1 MRFRFFFD
9 MIKKIEHL
17 GIAVVNIEESLRV
30 FETLLGIKCYKI
42 EEVESEVV
50 KTAFLQV
57 GESKIELLEATNPDS
72 PIAKYLEK
80 RGQGVHH
87 IAFEVDNIQTEIE
100 RLLNEGFVLIHESP
114 KNGADNKLIAF
125 LHPKSTEG
133 ILIELCQEKN

>member
-1 MRFRFFFD
+1 

-30 FETLLGIKCYKI
+30 FETLLGTKCYKI
-42 EEVESEVV
+42 EEVESEGV

-80 RGQGVHH
+80 RGQGIHH
-87 IAFEVDNIQTEIE
+87 IAFEVDNIQAEIE
-100 RLLNEGFVLIHESP
+100 RLLNEGFVLIHESS

>member
-1 MRFRFFFD
+1 

-30 FETLLGIKCYKI
+30 FETLLGTKCYKI
-42 EEVESEVV
+42 EEVESEGV

-80 RGQGVHH
+80 RGQGIHH

-125 LHPKSTEG
+125 LHPKSTE
-133 ILIELCQEKN
+133 LCQEKN

>member
-1 MRFRFFFD
+1 

-30 FETLLGIKCYKI
+30 FETLLGTKCYKI
-42 EEVESEVV
+42 EEVESEGV

-80 RGQGVHH
+80 RGQGIHH

-125 LHPKSTEG
+125 LHPKSTES